1 MNHPTI
7 MQTWGCIGMIVAFST
22 GGDVFLARAM
32 SRIGDL
38 GHVFERSGFIV
49 LVKTIFSSGSFL
61 IGLGCMAVAFFS
73 LLIALKWADLS
84 LVVPA
89 SASLTFVG
97 NAVSANFFLHEKLD
111 RNRWASVV
119 LVVCGVALLA
129 H

>member
-1 MNHPTI
+1 MNQPSLF
-7 MQTWGCIGMIVAFST
+7 QTWMCIGLIVLFST
-22 GGDVFLARAM
+22 SGDVFLARAM

-38 GHVFERSGFIV
+38 GQVFQKFGIMA
-49 LVKTIFSSGSFL
+49 LLKTIFTNTSFVA
-61 IGLGCMAVAFFS
+61 GVSCMAGAFFS

-97 NAVSANFFLHEKLD
+97 NALCANYFLHEKLD
-111 RNRWASVV
+111 RKRWASVV